1 MTITIQLLL
10 LLLQVQLADKDNLGF
25 VSRDILRVIY
35 TEHFKKHGFGE
46 ELRAEELEAVLDDSI
61 IDSDDQT
68 EMFQWTARQ
77 KYRKQNPLGFIPV
90 AIYDAKYISEVLVRA
105 CMRLYVYTVPVPVS
119 LSLSLSTSLTPNTHT
134 HTHYI
139 PRYER
144 WLGSNTTDTWL
155 TD

>member
-1 MTITIQLLL
+1 MTITIQLLF

-35 TEHFKKHGFGE
+35 MEHFKKHGFGE

-105 CMRLYVYTVPVPVS
+105 CMRLYVYTVSVS
-119 LSLSLSTSLTPNTHT
+119 VCLSLSLTHPQHIHT
-134 HTHYI
+134 HTY
-139 PRYER
+139 
-144 WLGSNTTDTWL
+144 TTYPGTKDGWARTRPIRG
-155 TD
+155 